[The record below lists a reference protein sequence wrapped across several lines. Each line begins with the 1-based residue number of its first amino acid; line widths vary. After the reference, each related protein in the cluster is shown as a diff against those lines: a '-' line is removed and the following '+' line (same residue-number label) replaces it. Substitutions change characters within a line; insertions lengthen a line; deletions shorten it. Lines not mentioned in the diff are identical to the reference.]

1 LLLKTREIKTES
13 SLPWFNKADYMEREL
28 LITVRRSNYDTY
40 KIDREIAYIKTLF
53 PFLESFETF
62 TISNQ
67 VFDLEKHTVVDTKS
81 RLKHIFN
88 EGVQKNNSFIVSL
101 N

>member
-1 LLLKTREIKTES
+1 
-13 SLPWFNKADYMEREL
+13 MEREL
-28 LITVRRSNYDTY
+28 LITVKKSSYDD
-40 KIDREIAYIKTLF
+40 KKVDREIACIKTLF

-62 TISNQ
+62 TTSNEI
-67 VFDLEKHTVVDTKS
+67 FDLEKHVIVTTRP

-88 EGVQKNNSFIVSL
+88 EGIRKNNSFIVSL